1 MYQHILVGIDS
12 GPTAQ
17 RALEVAVDL
26 AKSQGATLEVT
37 YAVDEALMR
46 QARGVATDDMRASFN
61 AALEQEGQSMLDQAV
76 ARARALGIEPNA
88 RLLVSESLHPA
99 EQLAEAVKASGADL
113 LVVGAA
119 STSGLTRFLLGSVT
133 DSLARDLPVS
143 LLIVR
148 GDDA

>member
-1 MYQHILVGIDS
+1 
-12 GPTAQ
+12 
-17 RALEVAVDL
+17 
-26 AKSQGATLEVT
+26 
-37 YAVDEALMR
+37 
-46 QARGVATDDMRASFN
+46 
-61 AALEQEGQSMLDQAV
+61 MLDQAV
-76 ARARALGIEPNA
+76 ARARALGIEPKA
-88 RLLVSESLHPA
+88 RLLVSESQHPA

>member
-1 MYQHILVGIDS
+1 MFQHILVGIDS
-12 GPTAQ
+12 RLAAQ

-37 YAVDEALMR
+37 HAVDEALMR

-61 AALEQEGQSMLDQAV
+61 AALEQEGQSVLDHAV
-76 ARARALGIEPNA
+76 ARARALGIEPKA
-88 RLLVSESLHPA
+88 RLLVSASQHPA

-119 STSGLTRFLLGSVT
+119 TTSGLTRFLLGSVT
-133 DSLARDLPVS
+133 DRLARDLPIS
-143 LLIVR
+143 MLIVR
-148 GDDA
+148 GGEG

>member
-61 AALEQEGQSMLDQAV
+61 AALEQEGQSVLDHAV
-76 ARARALGIEPNA
+76 ARARALGIEPKA
-88 RLLVSESLHPA
+88 RLLVSASQHPA

-119 STSGLTRFLLGSVT
+119 TTSGLTRFLLGSVT
-133 DSLARDLPVS
+133 DRLARDLPIS
-143 LLIVR
+143 MLIVR
-148 GDDA
+148 GGED